1 VYTRALL
8 GLNGCTYAMAY
19 RNLILHVRYDHTDG
33 WSVQDQRSL
42 VYHSLEQESLVL
54 AYSYATA
61 HTIP

>member
-1 VYTRALL
+1 
-8 GLNGCTYAMAY
+8 MAY
-19 RNLILHVRYDHTDG
+19 RDLILHVRYDHTDG

-54 AYSYATA
+54 ASSYATA